1 MYISLQKRKK
11 YRARAVSGFK
21 SIARGQINLDQ
32 ILQCPPNCPI
42 KVNLYQNE
50 KDSKES
56 AKQIEIGSIL
66 VSEIMTIPTEDSK
79 YDSSDTEDDGKKL
92 LDIYRLQIWILEHES
107 RKIAKSGSV
116 ASRVKSVRVLKKFIE
131 KVLSQ
136 KQDHNDV
143 DLENI
148 DIDIH
153 ELDDIDIDN
162 LHLYDELDGY
172 GISG

>member
-1 MYISLQKRKK
+1 VNVAFEYQHFTKNRSNNLYISLQKRKK

-79 YDSSDTEDDGKKL
+79 YDSSDTEDDGKK
-92 LDIYRLQIWILEHES
+92 
-107 RKIAKSGSV
+107 
-116 ASRVKSVRVLKKFIE
+116 
-131 KVLSQ
+131 
-136 KQDHNDV
+136 
-143 DLENI
+143 
-148 DIDIH
+148 
-153 ELDDIDIDN
+153 
-162 LHLYDELDGY
+162 
-172 GISG
+172 

>member
-56 AKQIEIGSIL
+56 AKQIEIGNIL

-79 YDSSDTEDDGKKL
+79 YDSSDTEDDGKEYLIRIEILRLKL
-92 LDIYRLQIWILEHES
+92 VFKNMKAEKLQQ
-107 RKIAKSGSV
+107 KV
-116 ASRVKSVRVLKKFIE
+116 VRWRQE
-131 KVLSQ
+131 
-136 KQDHNDV
+136 
-143 DLENI
+143 
-148 DIDIH
+148 
-153 ELDDIDIDN
+153 
-162 LHLYDELDGY
+162 
-172 GISG
+172 